1 MRLIKKTFLVI
12 NGLIIVVVTSI
23 LLVLYFA
30 MPIYY
35 TKVKDK
41 EVKREFDQT
50 SKQIKGKTVTEIR
63 DILTKKINKD
73 NIWYSLVDSDN
84 QLLYPS
90 LQLLDGVSESKDSQN
105 VNIVT
110 TFDNSYSNVK
120 VMSQKVTLRDGK
132 KNDIAWAIFTSTRNR
147 C

>member
-73 NIWYSLVDSDN
+73 NIWYSLVD
-84 QLLYPS
+84 LS
-90 LQLLDGVSESKDSQN
+90 L
-105 VNIVT
+105 IH
-110 TFDNSYSNVK
+110 
-120 VMSQKVTLRDGK
+120 
-132 KNDIAWAIFTSTRNR
+132 I
-147 C
+147 

>member
-84 QLLYPS
+84 
-90 LQLLDGVSESKDSQN
+90 
-105 VNIVT
+105 
-110 TFDNSYSNVK
+110 
-120 VMSQKVTLRDGK
+120 
-132 KNDIAWAIFTSTRNR
+132 
-147 C
+147 

>member
-1 MRLIKKTFLVI
+1 KTKL
-12 NGLIIVVVTSI
+12 
-23 LLVLYFA
+23 
-30 MPIYY
+30 
-35 TKVKDK
+35 KD
-41 EVKREFDQT
+41 
-50 SKQIKGKTVTEIR
+50 KTVTEIR
-63 DILTKKINKD
+63 DILNKKINKD

-132 KNDIAWAIFTSTRNR
+132 K
-147 C
+147 

>member
-1 MRLIKKTFLVI
+1 MSETNQKTFLVI

-132 KNDIAWAIFTSTRNR
+132 R
-147 C
+147 